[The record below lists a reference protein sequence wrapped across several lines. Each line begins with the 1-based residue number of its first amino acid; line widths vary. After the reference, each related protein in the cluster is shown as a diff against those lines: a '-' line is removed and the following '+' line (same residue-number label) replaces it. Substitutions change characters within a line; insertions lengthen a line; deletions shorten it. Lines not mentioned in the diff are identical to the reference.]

1 MNIVLCCCII
11 GMVSLVLLW
20 TLGETLWW
28 WYLWSKSTRFATTP
42 QFLWQN
48 AVFFL
53 TGISN
58 YASADLAPEQRD
70 FLKELGDRINIDL
83 IVATPFPYDCSTAR
97 EFSRCQIW
105 HHLGDRELP
114 LWLISLY
121 NFWQTLLVTILEK
134 PYGNTIARCIGNRLG
149 TAASRDRNLWLICGS
164 IGAGLALAAAPKLRE
179 ELQVN
184 LIIIAYGG
192 VFKAS
197 AGFDTVDRFY
207 HLTGSEDT
215 WAKLGK
221 FIFPGRWFPTGAY
234 ARAIRDNR
242 TIEQS
247 TGNHQHLEYLSDR
260 RATISNLSYRTL
272 TLDTITQLSIWQ
284 EKGIKY

>member
-1 MNIVLCCCII
+1 MAIVIWVCII
-11 GMVSLVLLW
+11 GIASIFLLW

-28 WYLWSKSTRFATTP
+28 WYLWSQSTSSVTTP
-42 QFLWQN
+42 KMPWQN
-48 AVFFL
+48 AVIFL

-58 YASADLAPEQRD
+58 YASEDLASEQKD
-70 FLKELGDRINIDL
+70 FLQELGDRIDVDV

-97 EFSRCQIW
+97 TFSKCQIW
-105 HHLGDRELP
+105 QNFGYRELP

-121 NFWQTLLVTILEK
+121 NFWQTVLVTILEK
-134 PYGNTIARCIGNRLG
+134 TYGNTIARCIGNRMG
-149 TAASRDRNLWLICGS
+149 AAASQDRNLWLICGS
-164 IGAGLALAAAPKLRE
+164 IGAGLVLAAAPKLRE

-197 AGFDTVDRFY
+197 AGFDAVDRFY
-207 HLTGSEDT
+207 HLTGSQDN

-242 TIEQS
+242 AIEQS

-260 RATISNLSYRTL
+260 QSTISNLTYRTL
-272 TLDTITQLSIWQ
+272 TLNTIAQLSIWQ
-284 EKGIKY
+284 EKGIKI

>member
-1 MNIVLCCCII
+1 MNIVLWGCII
-11 GMVSLVLLW
+11 GIASIILLW

-28 WYLWSKSTRFATTP
+28 WYLWSKSTKSVAIP
-42 QFLWQN
+42 QLPWQN
-48 AVFFL
+48 AVIFL

-70 FLKELGDRINIDL
+70 FLQELGDRINVDL
-83 IVATPFPYDCSTAR
+83 IVATPFPYNRSTAR
-97 EFSRCQIW
+97 QFSRWQIW
-105 HHLGDRELP
+105 QHLGDRELP

-121 NFWQTLLVTILEK
+121 NFWQTVLVTILEK
-134 PYGNTIARCIGNRLG
+134 TYGNTIARCISNRLG
-149 TAASRDRNLWLICGS
+149 TAASLDSNLWLICGS

-197 AGFDTVDRFY
+197 DGFDAVDRFY
-207 HLTGSEDT
+207 HLTGSQDS

-221 FIFPGRWFPTGAY
+221 FIFPGRWFPTGAF

-242 TIEQS
+242 AIEQS

-260 RATISNLSYRTL
+260 CSPISNLSYRML
-272 TLDTITQLSIWQ
+272 TLNTITQLSIWQ
-284 EKGIKY
+284 EKGMKI